1 MAMNETQKVWI
12 VDDDKSIR
20 WVLEKALQKTD
31 VEIQSFSS
39 PEEVLKKIN
48 HEEPDVVISDIRM
61 PGMDGI
67 SLLEQIKQHSPDIPV
82 IIMTAYSDLDRAVS
96 AFQGGAYEYLSK
108 PFDVDEVVSL
118 VKKAITHK
126 QSNTTVPAV
135 ETAEEDTAIIGSAPA
150 MQEVFKAIGRLSN
163 SHFTVLITG
172 ESGTGKEL
180 VASALH
186 LHSPRSSHPFI
197 AINTAAI
204 PKDLLESELFGHE
217 KGAFTGANNQ
227 RIGRFEQ
234 ANNGTLFLDEIGDMP
249 ADLRTRLL
257 RILAEGEFYRVG
269 GHVPIKVNV
278 RVIAA
283 THQNLEQLVKEGKFR
298 EDLLHRL
305 NVIRVHVP
313 ALRER
318 RTDIVELTN
327 HFLKSAAIE
336 LGEETKQLLSET
348 EEYLMQ
354 LPWPGNVRQLENFCR
369 WVTVMASGGEIHIDD
384 LPPELRQDTDVTEVS
399 GEWEATLR
407 KWAES
412 SLSKGDSELLRS
424 AVPKFEAILI
434 EEALKKSGGRRQDAA
449 KLLGWGRNT
458 LTRKIKQ
465 LNLDL

>member
-1 MAMNETQKVWI
+1 MNKAQKVWI

-39 PEEVLKKIN
+39 PQEVLKKIN
-48 HEEPDVVISDIRM
+48 HEEPDVIISDIRM

-67 SLLEQIKQHSPDIPV
+67 ELLDQIKQYSPDIPV

-118 VKKAITHK
+118 VKKAITHR
-126 QSNTTVPAV
+126 QSNTEVSIT
-135 ETAEEDTAIIGSAPA
+135 EDVGDDTSIIGSAPA

-186 LHSPRSSHPFI
+186 QHSPRSSHPFI

-217 KGAFTGANNQ
+217 KGAFTGASGQ

-249 ADLRTRLL
+249 ADLQTRLL

-269 GHVPIKVNV
+269 GHVPIKVDV

-313 ALRER
+313 PLRER

-327 HFLKSAAIE
+327 HFLKSAAVE
-336 LGEETKQLLSET
+336 LGEEVKQLVPET
-348 EEYLMQ
+348 EEYLTQ
-354 LPWPGNVRQLENFCR
+354 LAWPGNVRQLENFCR
-369 WVTVMASGGEIHIDD
+369 WVTVMASGVEIHIDD
-384 LPPELRQDTDVTEVS
+384 LPPELRQDTDVIEVS
-399 GEWEATLR
+399 DEWEATLR
-407 KWAES
+407 KWAQS

-424 AVPKFEAILI
+424 AVPRFEAILI
-434 EEALKKSGGRRQDAA
+434 EEALKKSSGRRQDAA

>member
-1 MAMNETQKVWI
+1 MSKAQKVWI

-39 PEEVLKKIN
+39 PQEVLKKIN
-48 HEEPDVVISDIRM
+48 HEEPDVIISDIRM

-67 SLLEQIKQHSPDIPV
+67 ELLDQIKQYSPDIPV

-118 VKKAITHK
+118 VKKAITHR
-126 QSNTTVPAV
+126 QSNTEVSV
-135 ETAEEDTAIIGSAPA
+135 AEDVGDDTSIIGSAPA

-186 LHSPRSSHPFI
+186 MHSPRSSHPFI

-217 KGAFTGANNQ
+217 KGAFTGASGQ

-249 ADLRTRLL
+249 ADLQTRLL

-269 GHVPIKVNV
+269 GHVPIKVDV

-313 ALRER
+313 PLRER

-327 HFLKSAAIE
+327 HFLKSAAVE
-336 LGEETKQLLSET
+336 LGEEVKQLVPET
-348 EEYLMQ
+348 EEYLTQ
-354 LPWPGNVRQLENFCR
+354 LAWPGNVRQLENFCR
-369 WVTVMASGGEIHIDD
+369 WVTVMASGVEIHIDD
-384 LPPELRQDTDVTEVS
+384 LPPELRQDTDVIEVS
-399 GEWEATLR
+399 DEWEATLR
-407 KWAES
+407 KWAQS

-424 AVPKFEAILI
+424 AVPRFEAILI
-434 EEALKKSGGRRQDAA
+434 EEALKKSSGRRQDAA

>member
-1 MAMNETQKVWI
+1 MQNSKKVWI

-20 WVLEKALQKTD
+20 WVLEKALKSSD
-31 VEIQSFSS
+31 IDIESFSH
-39 PEEVLKKIN
+39 PDEVLVKIN
-48 HEEPDVVISDIRM
+48 VEEPDVIITDIRM

-67 SLLEQIKQHSPDIPV
+67 SLLDRIKQHSPNIPV

-118 VKKAITHK
+118 VRRAITNK
-126 QSNTTVPAV
+126 QSDDSLLTT
-135 ETAEEDTAIIGSAPA
+135 ESDTQDTPIIGSAPA
-150 MQEVFKAIGRLSN
+150 MQEIFKAIGRLSN
-163 SHFTVLITG
+163 SNFTVLITG

-180 VASALH
+180 IAAALH
-186 LHSPRSSHPFI
+186 AHSPRSKSRFV

-217 KGAFTGANNQ
+217 KGAFTGATSK
-227 RIGRFEQ
+227 REGHFEQ
-234 ANNGTLFLDEIGDMP
+234 ANGGTLFLDEIGDMP
-249 ADLRTRLL
+249 ADLQTRLL

-269 GHVPIKVNV
+269 GHTPIKVDV

-283 THQNLEQLVKEGKFR
+283 THQNLESLVQEGRFR

-313 ALRER
+313 SLRDR
-318 RTDIVELTN
+318 KTDISELSKY
-327 HFLKSAAIE
+327 FLDSAAKE
-336 LGEETKQLLSET
+336 LGEERKQLLPDT
-348 EEYLMQ
+348 ENYLMT

-369 WVTVMASGGEIHIDD
+369 WITVMASDTEIHIDD
-384 LPPELRQDTDVTEVS
+384 LPPELKKDTIINDENDSWELNFRKWVASSLVS
-399 GEWEATLR
+399 GDI
-407 KWAES
+407 K
-412 SLSKGDSELLRS
+412 LLKNS
-424 AVPKFEAILI
+424 VPLFETILI
-434 EEALKKSGGRRQDAA
+434 EEALKKTGGRRQDAA

-465 LNLDL
+465 LNISL

>member
-1 MAMNETQKVWI
+1 MMSKVQKVWI

-31 VEIQSFSS
+31 VEIQSFST
-39 PEEVLKKIN
+39 PQEVLKKIN
-48 HEEPDVVISDIRM
+48 HEEPDVIISDIRM

-67 SLLEQIKQHSPDIPV
+67 ELLDKIKQHSPDIPV

-126 QSNTTVPAV
+126 QSNTEISVPA
-135 ETAEEDTAIIGSAPA
+135 ELGDATSIIGSAPA

-186 LHSPRSSHPFI
+186 QHSPRSNHPFI

-217 KGAFTGANNQ
+217 KGAFTGASGQ

-249 ADLRTRLL
+249 ADLQTRLL

-269 GHVPIKVNV
+269 GHVPIKVDV

-313 ALRER
+313 PLRER

-327 HFLKSAAIE
+327 HFLQSAAVE
-336 LGEETKQLLSET
+336 LGEEIKQLVPET
-348 EEYLMQ
+348 EEYLTQ
-354 LPWPGNVRQLENFCR
+354 LSWPGNVRQLENFCR

-384 LPPELRQDTDVTEVS
+384 LPPELRQDTDVLEVS
-399 GEWEATLR
+399 DEWEATLR

-424 AVPKFEAILI
+424 AVPRFEAILI
-434 EEALKKSGGRRQDAA
+434 EEALKKSSGRRQDAA

-465 LNLDL
+465 LDLDL